1 MSQAGQRR
9 TIGASAV
16 QPSHLSAGPIL
27 AVKLEN
33 EPRTHPLPS
42 GEPHVPTVIQIERGL
57 VVAGAVLL
65 ALLIAF
71 IAAGGLYLRTSQEP
85 AHRGTARLSID
96 LSRIGISKSGPLR
109 IDYQRLDR
117 RMRQLAADRSVMG
130 VAIVTIENGDISFAK
145 GYGVTTDGPGGKPVD
160 AHTVFRWAS
169 VSKGVAATLVA
180 KLAEKKKL
188 SLRDPVARWAPSLKL
203 PQEAQHVATIDN
215 LLSQSLGI
223 WKNAYDQ
230 DLEDGNDPKEIR
242 SRLNQIPLLCPP
254 GKCYS
259 YQNIAY
265 DAASEA
271 AENAGRKPYAELV
284 KEELFAPL
292 GMQSASVTR
301 EGLQSSP
308 SWAPPHN
315 GRHEL
320 EVSDAYYRVPAAG
333 GINSSII
340 DLGIWMRAQM
350 GEMPRVLSPKLLRT
364 LHSPR
369 IRTFSIHR
377 QRALD
382 QALKDASY
390 GLGWRIWHYN
400 GRELIGHRGAV
411 DGYRSLI
418 LFDPLLKAGVGM
430 LWNSQAVEPT
440 GIQLEVFDMLYNL
453 PFKDWVELER

>member
-1 MSQAGQRR
+1 MRAF
-9 TIGASAV
+9 
-16 QPSHLSAGPIL
+16 PPLSAGPIL

-33 EPRTHPLPS
+33 QSPGEARPS
-42 GEPHVPTVIQIERGL
+42 GEPHVPTVTQIERGL

-65 ALLIAF
+65 AVLIAF
-71 IAAGGLYLRTSQEP
+71 IAAGGFYLRKSQEP
-85 AHRGTARLSID
+85 THRGAARLSID
-96 LSRIGISKSGPLR
+96 LSRIGITKSGPLR
-109 IDYQRLDR
+109 IDYRRLDQ
-117 RMRQLAADRSVMG
+117 RMRRVAAERSVVG
-130 VAIVTIENGDISFAK
+130 IAIVTIENGDISFAK
-145 GYGVTTDGPGGKPVD
+145 GYGVTTDGPDGKPVD

-169 VSKGVAATLVA
+169 VSKGVAATLVD
-180 KLAEKKKL
+180 KLAEQKKL

-203 PQEAQHVATIDN
+203 PENADQIATIEN
-215 LLSQSLGI
+215 LLSHSLGI

-265 DAASEA
+265 DAASEV

-284 KEELFAPL
+284 QKELFAPL

-301 EGLQSSP
+301 EGLESSP

-315 GRHEL
+315 GRREL
-320 EVSDAYYRVPAAG
+320 KVSDAYYRVPAAG

-350 GEMPRVLSPKLLRT
+350 GEMPRVLSPRLLRS
-364 LHSPR
+364 LHGPR

-377 QRALD
+377 QRELD
-382 QALKDASY
+382 RALKDASY

-418 LFDPLLKAGVGM
+418 LFDPLLKAGIGM

-453 PFKDWVELER
+453 PSKDWVELER

>member
-1 MSQAGQRR
+1 MLLC
-9 TIGASAV
+9 V
-16 QPSHLSAGPIL
+16 PFLLFAGPIPAIMPDNDIHK
-27 AVKLEN
+27 AVPQAPS
-33 EPRTHPLPS
+33 EPEVS
-42 GEPHVPTVIQIERGL
+42 TVVQIERGL

-71 IAAGGLYLRTSQEP
+71 IAAGGFYLRKAGETAKP
-85 AHRGTARLSID
+85 GAARLSVD
-96 LSRIGISKSGPLR
+96 LSRIGISKSGPMR
-109 IDYQRLDR
+109 IDYGRLDR
-117 RMRQLAADRSVMG
+117 RMRELAADRSVVG
-130 VAIVTIENGDISFAK
+130 VAIVTIENGEISFAK
-145 GYGVTTDGPGGKPVD
+145 GYGVTTDGDEGKPVD

-169 VSKGVAATLVA
+169 VSKGVAATLLA
-180 KLAEKKKL
+180 KMAEQKKL
-188 SLRDPVARWAPSLKL
+188 SLKDPVARWAPSLKL
-203 PQEAQHVATIDN
+203 PEQAENVATIDN

-271 AENAGRKPYAELV
+271 AERAGRKAYPQLLE
-284 KEELFAPL
+284 EELFGPL
-292 GMQSASVTR
+292 GMQSASTTLN
-301 EGLQSSP
+301 GLTSSP
-308 SWAPPHN
+308 SWARPHE
-315 GRHEL
+315 GRREIK
-320 EVSDAYYRVPAAG
+320 VSNAYYRVPAAG
-333 GINSSII
+333 GVNSSII

-350 GEMPRVLSPKLLRT
+350 GEMPRILSPKLLKT

-418 LFDPLLKAGVGM
+418 LFDPVLKAGVGM

-440 GIQLEVFDMLYNL
+440 GMQLEVFDMLYHQ
-453 PFKDWVELER
+453 PFKDWLELER

>member
-1 MSQAGQRR
+1 
-9 TIGASAV
+9 
-16 QPSHLSAGPIL
+16 
-27 AVKLEN
+27 
-33 EPRTHPLPS
+33 
-42 GEPHVPTVIQIERGL
+42 
-57 VVAGAVLL
+57 VLL
-65 ALLIAF
+65 AVLIAF
-71 IAAGGLYLRTSQEP
+71 IAAGGIYLRKPSVP
-85 AHRGTARLSID
+85 SHNGAARLSID

-109 IDYQRLDR
+109 IDYGRLDR
-117 RMRQLAADRSVMG
+117 RMQQLAADRSVVG

-145 GYGVTTDGPGGKPVD
+145 GYGVTTDGPDGEPVD

-169 VSKGVAATLVA
+169 VSKGLAATLVA
-180 KLAEKKKL
+180 KLAEQKKL

-203 PQEAQHVATIDN
+203 PEQAEHVATIDN

-242 SRLNQIPLLCPP
+242 SRLKNIPLLCPP

-259 YQNIAY
+259 YPNIAY

-271 AENAGRKPYAELV
+271 AENAGRKSYERLV
-284 KEELFAPL
+284 RDEIFGPL

-301 EGLQSSP
+301 EGLVSAP

-315 GRHEL
+315 GRREL
-320 EVSDAYYRVPAAG
+320 DVSEAYYRVPAAG
-333 GINSSII
+333 GVNSSII

-350 GEMPRVLSPKLLRT
+350 GKMPRVLSPKLLRT

-369 IRTFSIHR
+369 IRTYSIHR
-377 QRALD
+377 QRELD
-382 QALKDASY
+382 RALKDASY

-430 LWNSQAVEPT
+430 MWNSQAVEPT
-440 GIQLEVFDMLYNL
+440 GIQLEVFDMLYNQ

>member
-1 MSQAGQRR
+1 MSETEKSPQPPLDPDADVP
-9 TIGASAV
+9 AV
-16 QPSHLSAGPIL
+16 VS
-27 AVKLEN
+27 
-33 EPRTHPLPS
+33 
-42 GEPHVPTVIQIERGL
+42 IERGL
-57 VVAGAVLL
+57 VVGGAVLL

-71 IAAGGLYLRTSQEP
+71 VAAGGLYLRATPSASP
-85 AHRGTARLSID
+85 TKGSTRLSID

-109 IDYQRLDR
+109 IDYRRLDS
-117 RMRQLAADRSVMG
+117 RMQQLAAKKAVVG
-130 VAIVTIENGDISFAK
+130 VAIVTIENGQISFAK
-145 GYGVTTDGPGGKPVD
+145 GYGVTTDGAEGKPVD

-169 VSKGVAATLVA
+169 VSKGLAATVVA
-180 KLAEKKKL
+180 KLAEQGKL
-188 SLRDPVARWAPSLKL
+188 SLSDTVSRWAPSLKL
-203 PQEAQHVATIDN
+203 PQQAEKVATLDN

-271 AENAGRKPYAELV
+271 AENATHEPYQRLV
-284 KEELFAPL
+284 QEQIFGPL
-292 GMQSASVTR
+292 GMRSASATR
-301 EGLQSSP
+301 GGLEGSP
-308 SWAPPHN
+308 SWARPHT
-315 GRHEL
+315 GRREL
-320 EVSDAYYRVPAAG
+320 KVSEAYYRIPAAG

-340 DLGIWMRAQM
+340 DLGVWMRAQM
-350 GEMPRVLSPKLLRT
+350 GEVPSVLSPRVLRA

-377 QRALD
+377 QRDYD

-390 GLGWRIWHYN
+390 GLGWRIYHYQ
-400 GRELIGHRGAV
+400 GREVIGHRGAV

-418 LFDPLLKAGVGM
+418 LFDPVLKAGVGM
-430 LWNSQAVEPT
+430 LWNSNAVEPT
-440 GIQLEVFDMLYNL
+440 GMQLEVFDMLYHL
-453 PFKDWVELER
+453 PTKNWMDLDK